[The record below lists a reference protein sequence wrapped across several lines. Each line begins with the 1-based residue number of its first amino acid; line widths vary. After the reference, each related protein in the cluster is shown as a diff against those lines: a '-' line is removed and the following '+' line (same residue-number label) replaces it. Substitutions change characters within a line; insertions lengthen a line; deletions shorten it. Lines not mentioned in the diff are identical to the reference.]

1 MRGVREVQGTP
12 TDVVMP
18 GHRAATPRRIPPR
31 GWAMVLARV
40 GRRVMAERFPL
51 LSAGIAFFAVL
62 SIAPVLLTAVSVYG
76 AVTTPG
82 QALQQ
87 LSAVA
92 DVLPPTMRQVVA
104 DQVLSITAASTEV
117 HTARGLAA
125 LSLALW
131 TATTAMTYL
140 VDALTLAY
148 DERETRPLLRVVG
161 LSLGLV
167 LGIALVLGALLTA
180 GGLAT
185 RALSDAPDGVVAVVQ
200 PLVWVVL
207 ALLMVLGLGVLY
219 RVVPDRRGARW
230 RWVSPGA
237 VTATLLW
244 SAASVALFAYV
255 RGLGTYETTYG
266 SLAGVAI
273 SMLWLWLTV
282 LLVVM
287 GAALNAEAERQ
298 TTRDSTVGPERP
310 RGERGAVVADDVAAP
325 AGAETGA
332 DRPS

>member
-1 MRGVREVQGTP
+1 
-12 TDVVMP
+12 
-18 GHRAATPRRIPPR
+18 
-31 GWAMVLARV
+31 MVLARV
-40 GRRVMAERFPL
+40 ARRVMVDRFPL

-76 AVTTPG
+76 AITTPEE
-82 QALQQ
+82 ALEQ
-87 LSAVA
+87 LSAIA
-92 DVLPPTMRQVVA
+92 GVLPPTMQQVVA
-104 DQVLSITAASTEV
+104 DQVLSITAASTKV
-117 HTARGLAA
+117 HTARGLVA
-125 LSLALW
+125 LLLALW

-140 VDALTLAY
+140 VDALTIAY
-148 DERETRPLLRVVG
+148 DETETRPLHRLVA

-167 LGIALVLGALLTA
+167 LGIAVVLGALLA
-180 GGLAT
+180 GGGLAT
-185 RALSDAPDGVVAVVQ
+185 RALSDAPSPVVEVAGL
-200 PLVWVVL
+200 LVWVVL
-207 ALLMVLGLGVLY
+207 GVLMVLGLGVLY
-219 RVVPDRRGARW
+219 RTVPDRRRARW

-237 VTATLLW
+237 VAATVLW

-298 TTRDSTVGPERP
+298 TARDSTAGPDLP
-310 RGERGAVVADDVAAP
+310 VGERGAVVADTVLDLTRPAP
-325 AGAETGA
+325 AASGTG
-332 DRPS
+332 PPG